1 MKKKILSLFF
11 VFVLLMGLANVFAAN
26 YSKTVKNP
34 TNKKI
39 TVQNKYKQKNNYK
52 KTQRYKKANYKK
64 KTVINNSNKNASNTN
79 KKQNIQAVNP
89 DKTKNND
96 KLNKDVNVDLNN
108 KQNLQNKDVE
118 NKQNQQIK
126 NNDKS
131 ENTRLKDKNKDK
143 KTVTKN
149 GSYSSKEEVA
159 LYIHTYGKLPSNYI
173 TKSEAYDLGW
183 EPRLGNLREVAKGK
197 SIGGDRFSNRERT
210 LPYKQGRQYYECD
223 IDYDGGHR
231 GAKRIVY
238 SSDGLVYYT
247 EDHYATFTLLYGQE
261 NI

>member
-1 MKKKILSLFF
+1 
-11 VFVLLMGLANVFAAN
+11 MGLANVFAAN

-39 TVQNKYKQKNNYK
+39 TVQNKYKQKNRYK
-52 KTQRYKKANYKK
+52 KTQNYKK

-79 KKQNIQAVNP
+79 KKQNIQAVNH
-89 DKTKNND
+89 DKTKSND
-96 KLNKDVNVDLNN
+96 KLNKDIKAAVNNEQS
-108 KQNLQNKDVE
+108 K
-118 NKQNQQIK
+118 K
-126 NNDKS
+126 NTKKED
-131 ENTRLKDKNKDK
+131 TRAKDKTTNK
-143 KTVTKN
+143 KTVTEN

-173 TKSEAYDLGW
+173 TKSQAKDLGW
-183 EPRLGNLREVAKGK
+183 DSKKANLWEVAKGK

-238 SSDGLVYYT
+238 SSDGIVYYT

-261 NI
+261 NM

>member
-34 TNKKI
+34 ANKKV
-39 TVQNKYKQKNNYK
+39 TVQNKYKHKNSYR
-52 KTQRYKKANYKK
+52 KTQNYKK
-64 KTVINNSNKNASNTN
+64 KTVINNSNKNASTTN

-89 DKTKNND
+89 DKTKSND
-96 KLNKDVNVDLNN
+96 KLNKDIKAAVNNEQS
-108 KQNLQNKDVE
+108 K
-118 NKQNQQIK
+118 K
-126 NNDKS
+126 NTKKED
-131 ENTRLKDKNKDK
+131 TRAKDKTTNT
-143 KTVTKN
+143 KTLTEN
-149 GSYSSKEEVA
+149 GSYSSKEDVA

-173 TKSEAYDLGW
+173 SKSQAKDLGW
-183 EPRLGNLREVAKGK
+183 DSKKGNLWGVAKGK

-238 SSDGLVYYT
+238 SNDGLVYYT

-261 NI
+261 NN

>member
-34 TNKKI
+34 TNKKVTI
-39 TVQNKYKQKNNYK
+39 QNKYKQKNRYK
-52 KTQRYKKANYKK
+52 KTQNYKK

-79 KKQNIQAVNP
+79 KKQNIQTVNP
-89 DKTKNND
+89 DKTKSND
-96 KLNKDVNVDLNN
+96 KLNKDIKADVNN

-126 NNDKS
+126 NNDRSK
-131 ENTRLKDKNKDK
+131 NTGLKDKNKDK
-143 KTVTKN
+143 KTLTEN

-173 TKSEAYDLGW
+173 TKSEAKDLGW
-183 EPRLGNLREVAKGK
+183 DSKKANLWEVAKGK

-261 NI
+261 NM

>member
-39 TVQNKYKQKNNYK
+39 TIQNKYKQKNRYK
-52 KTQRYKKANYKK
+52 KTQNYKK

-79 KKQNIQAVNP
+79 KKQNIQAVNH
-89 DKTKNND
+89 DKTKSND
-96 KLNKDVNVDLNN
+96 KLNKDIKAAVNNEQS
-108 KQNLQNKDVE
+108 K
-118 NKQNQQIK
+118 K
-126 NNDKS
+126 NTKKED
-131 ENTRLKDKNKDK
+131 TRAKDKTTNK
-143 KTVTKN
+143 KTLTEN
-149 GSYSSKEEVA
+149 ESYSSKEDVA

-173 TKSEAYDLGW
+173 SKSQAKDLGW
-183 EPRLGNLREVAKGK
+183 DSKKGNLWGVAKGK

-238 SSDGLVYYT
+238 SNDGLIYYT

>member
-39 TVQNKYKQKNNYK
+39 TIQNKYKQKNRYK
-52 KTQRYKKANYKK
+52 KTQNYKK

-79 KKQNIQAVNP
+79 KKQNIQAVNS
-89 DKTKNND
+89 DRTKSSD
-96 KLNKDVNVDLNN
+96 KLNKDIKAAVNN
-108 KQNLQNKDVE
+108 KQSK
-118 NKQNQQIK
+118 K
-126 NNDKS
+126 NTKKED
-131 ENTRLKDKNKDK
+131 TRAKDKTTNK
-143 KTVTKN
+143 KTLTEN
-149 GSYSSKEEVA
+149 GSYSSKEDVA

-173 TKSEAYDLGW
+173 SKSQAYDIGW
-183 EPRLGNLREVAKGK
+183 EPRLGNLWGVAKGK

-238 SSDGLVYYT
+238 SNDGLVYYT

-261 NI
+261 NM

>member
-39 TVQNKYKQKNNYK
+39 TIQNKYKQKNRYK
-52 KTQRYKKANYKK
+52 KTQNYKK

-79 KKQNIQAVNP
+79 KKQNIQAVNH
-89 DKTKNND
+89 DKTKSND
-96 KLNKDVNVDLNN
+96 KLNKDIKAAVNNEQS
-108 KQNLQNKDVE
+108 K
-118 NKQNQQIK
+118 K
-126 NNDKS
+126 NTKKED
-131 ENTRLKDKNKDK
+131 TRAKDKTTNK
-143 KTVTKN
+143 KTLTENV
-149 GSYSSKEEVA
+149 SYSSKEDVA

-173 TKSEAYDLGW
+173 SKSQAKDLGW
-183 EPRLGNLREVAKGK
+183 DSKKGNLWGVAKGK

-238 SSDGLVYYT
+238 SNDGLIYYT
-247 EDHYATFTLLYGQE
+247 EDHYATFILLYGHE

>member
-39 TVQNKYKQKNNYK
+39 TVQNKYKQKNRYK
-52 KTQRYKKANYKK
+52 KTQNYKK

-89 DKTKNND
+89 DKTKSSD
-96 KLNKDVNVDLNN
+96 KLNKDIKADVKN

-118 NKQNQQIK
+118 NKKNKQIK
-126 NNDKS
+126 NNDKT
-131 ENTRLKDKNKDK
+131 ENTALKDKSKDK
-143 KTVTKN
+143 KTVTEN

-173 TKSEAYDLGW
+173 TKSKAKDLGW
-183 EPRLGNLREVAKGK
+183 DSKKANLWEVAKGK

>member
-39 TVQNKYKQKNNYK
+39 TIQNKYKQKNRYK
-52 KTQRYKKANYKK
+52 KTQNYKK

-79 KKQNIQAVNP
+79 KKQNIQAVNH
-89 DKTKNND
+89 DKTKSND
-96 KLNKDVNVDLNN
+96 KLNKDIKAAVNNEQS
-108 KQNLQNKDVE
+108 K
-118 NKQNQQIK
+118 K
-126 NNDKS
+126 NTKKED
-131 ENTRLKDKNKDK
+131 TRAKDKTTNK
-143 KTVTKN
+143 KTLTEN
-149 GSYSSKEEVA
+149 GSYSSKEDVA

-173 TKSEAYDLGW
+173 SKSQAKDLGW
-183 EPRLGNLREVAKGK
+183 DSKKGSLWGVAKGK

-238 SSDGLVYYT
+238 SNDGLVYYT

-261 NI
+261 NN

>member
-39 TVQNKYKQKNNYK
+39 TIQNKYKQKNRYK
-52 KTQRYKKANYKK
+52 KTQNYKK

-79 KKQNIQAVNP
+79 KKKNIQAVNP
-89 DKTKNND
+89 DKTKSSD
-96 KLNKDVNVDLNN
+96 KLNKDIKADVNNEQSKQNN
-108 KQNLQNKDVE
+108 KKEDT
-118 NKQNQQIK
+118 KA
-126 NNDKS
+126 
-131 ENTRLKDKNKDK
+131 KDKTTNK
-143 KTVTKN
+143 KTLTEN
-149 GSYSSKEEVA
+149 GSYSSKEDVA

-173 TKSEAYDLGW
+173 SKSQAKDLGW
-183 EPRLGNLREVAKGK
+183 DSKKGNLWGVAKGK

-238 SSDGLVYYT
+238 SNDGLVYYT

-261 NI
+261 NN

>member
-39 TVQNKYKQKNNYK
+39 TVQNKYKQKNRYK
-52 KTQRYKKANYKK
+52 KTQNYKK

-79 KKQNIQAVNP
+79 KKQNIQAVNY
-89 DKTKNND
+89 DKTKSND
-96 KLNKDVNVDLNN
+96 KLNKDIKAAVNNEQS
-108 KQNLQNKDVE
+108 K
-118 NKQNQQIK
+118 K
-126 NNDKS
+126 NTKKED
-131 ENTRLKDKNKDK
+131 TRAKDKTTNT
-143 KTVTKN
+143 KTLTEN
-149 GSYSSKEEVA
+149 GSYSSKEDVA

-173 TKSEAYDLGW
+173 SKSQAKDLGW
-183 EPRLGNLREVAKGK
+183 DSKKGNLWGVAKGK

-223 IDYDGGHR
+223 IDYDRGHR

-238 SSDGLVYYT
+238 SNDGLVYYT

-261 NI
+261 NN

>member
-39 TVQNKYKQKNNYK
+39 TIQNKYKQKNRYK
-52 KTQRYKKANYKK
+52 KTQNYKK

-79 KKQNIQAVNP
+79 KKQNIQAVNS
-89 DKTKNND
+89 DRTKSSD
-96 KLNKDVNVDLNN
+96 KLNKDIKAAVNN
-108 KQNLQNKDVE
+108 KQSK
-118 NKQNQQIK
+118 K
-126 NNDKS
+126 NTKKED
-131 ENTRLKDKNKDK
+131 TRAKDKTTNK
-143 KTVTKN
+143 KTLTEN
-149 GSYSSKEEVA
+149 GSYSSKEDVA

-173 TKSEAYDLGW
+173 SKSQAYDIGW
-183 EPRLGNLREVAKGK
+183 EPRLGNLWGVAKGK

-238 SSDGLVYYT
+238 SNDGLVYYT
-247 EDHYATFTLLYGQE
+247 EDHYASFTLLYGQE
-261 NI
+261 NM

>member
-1 MKKKILSLFF
+1 
-11 VFVLLMGLANVFAAN
+11 MGLANVFAAN

-39 TVQNKYKQKNNYK
+39 TIQNKYKQKNRYK
-52 KTQRYKKANYKK
+52 KTQNYKK

-79 KKQNIQAVNP
+79 KKQNIQAVNS
-89 DKTKNND
+89 DRTKSSD
-96 KLNKDVNVDLNN
+96 KLNKDIKAAVNN
-108 KQNLQNKDVE
+108 KQSK
-118 NKQNQQIK
+118 K
-126 NNDKS
+126 NTKKED
-131 ENTRLKDKNKDK
+131 TRAKDKTTNK
-143 KTVTKN
+143 KTLTEN
-149 GSYSSKEEVA
+149 GSYSSKEDVA

-173 TKSEAYDLGW
+173 SKSQAYDIGW
-183 EPRLGNLREVAKGK
+183 EPRLGNLWGVAKGK

-238 SSDGLVYYT
+238 SNDGLVYYT

-261 NI
+261 NM

>member
-39 TVQNKYKQKNNYK
+39 TIQNKYKQKNRYK
-52 KTQRYKKANYKK
+52 KTQNYKK

-79 KKQNIQAVNP
+79 KKQNIQAVNS
-89 DKTKNND
+89 DRTKSSD
-96 KLNKDVNVDLNN
+96 KLNKDIKAAVNN
-108 KQNLQNKDVE
+108 KQSK
-118 NKQNQQIK
+118 K
-126 NNDKS
+126 NTKKED
-131 ENTRLKDKNKDK
+131 TRAKDKTTNKK
-143 KTVTKN
+143 ILTEN
-149 GSYSSKEEVA
+149 GSYSSKEDVA

-173 TKSEAYDLGW
+173 SKSQAYDIGW
-183 EPRLGNLREVAKGK
+183 EPRLGNLWGVAKGK

-238 SSDGLVYYT
+238 SNDGLVYYT

-261 NI
+261 NM

>member
-1 MKKKILSLFF
+1 
-11 VFVLLMGLANVFAAN
+11 MGLANVFAAN

-39 TVQNKYKQKNNYK
+39 TIQNKYKQKNRYK
-52 KTQRYKKANYKK
+52 KTQNYKK

-79 KKQNIQAVNP
+79 KKQNIQAVNS
-89 DKTKNND
+89 DRTKSSD
-96 KLNKDVNVDLNN
+96 KLNKDIKAAVNN
-108 KQNLQNKDVE
+108 KQSK
-118 NKQNQQIK
+118 K
-126 NNDKS
+126 NTKKED
-131 ENTRLKDKNKDK
+131 TRAKDKTTNK
-143 KTVTKN
+143 KTLTEN
-149 GSYSSKEEVA
+149 GSYSSKEDVA

-173 TKSEAYDLGW
+173 SKSQAYDIGW
-183 EPRLGNLREVAKGK
+183 EPRLGNLWGVAKGK
-197 SIGGDRFSNRERT
+197 SIGGDRFSNHERT

-238 SSDGLVYYT
+238 SNDGLVYYT

-261 NI
+261 NM

>member
-1 MKKKILSLFF
+1 MKKKIISLFF
-11 VFVLLMGLANVFAAN
+11 VFVLLLGLSNVFAAN
-26 YSKTVKNP
+26 YLKTVKNP
-34 TNKKI
+34 TNKKV
-39 TVQNKYKQKNNYK
+39 TVQKKYKQKNNYK
-52 KTQRYKKANYKK
+52 KIQRYKKVNNKK
-64 KTVINNSNKNASNTN
+64 KTVINNSNKNVSNTN

-89 DKTKNND
+89 DKTKSND
-96 KLNKDVNVDLNN
+96 KLNKDIKSNVNN
-108 KQNLQNKDVE
+108 KQNLQTKDVE

-131 ENTRLKDKNKDK
+131 ENTGLKDKNKDK
-143 KTVTKN
+143 KTLTEN
-149 GSYSSKEEVA
+149 GRYSSKEEVA

-173 TKSEAYDLGW
+173 TKSQAYDLGW
-183 EPRLGNLREVAKGK
+183 EPRLGNLWGVAKGK

-238 SSDGLVYYT
+238 SNDGLVYYT

-261 NI
+261 NN

>member
-39 TVQNKYKQKNNYK
+39 TVQNKYKQKNRYK
-52 KTQRYKKANYKK
+52 KTQNYKK
-64 KTVINNSNKNASNTN
+64 KTVINNSNKN

-89 DKTKNND
+89 DKTKSSD
-96 KLNKDVNVDLNN
+96 KLNKDIKADVNN
-108 KQNLQNKDVE
+108 KQS
-118 NKQNQQIK
+118 KQNNK
-126 NNDKS
+126 KEDTKA
-131 ENTRLKDKNKDK
+131 KDKTTNK
-143 KTVTKN
+143 KTLTEN
-149 GSYSSKEEVA
+149 GSYSSKEDVA
-159 LYIHTYGKLPSNYI
+159 LYIHTYGKLPSNFI
-173 TKSEAYDLGW
+173 TKSEAKDLGW
-183 EPRLGNLREVAKGK
+183 DSKKGNLWGVAKGK

-238 SSDGLVYYT
+238 SNDGLVYYT

-261 NI
+261 NN

>member
-39 TVQNKYKQKNNYK
+39 TIQNKYKQKNRYK
-52 KTQRYKKANYKK
+52 KTQNYKK

-89 DKTKNND
+89 DKTESSD
-96 KLNKDVNVDLNN
+96 KLNKDVKAAVNN
-108 KQNLQNKDVE
+108 KQSK
-118 NKQNQQIK
+118 K
-126 NNDKS
+126 NTKKED
-131 ENTRLKDKNKDK
+131 TRAKDKTTNK
-143 KTVTKN
+143 KTLTEN
-149 GSYSSKEEVA
+149 GSYSSKEDVA

-173 TKSEAYDLGW
+173 SKSQAYDIGW
-183 EPRLGNLREVAKGK
+183 EPRLGNLWGVAKGK

-238 SSDGLVYYT
+238 SNDGLVYYT

-261 NI
+261 NM

>member
-39 TVQNKYKQKNNYK
+39 TIQNKYKQKNRYK
-52 KTQRYKKANYKK
+52 KTQNYKK

-79 KKQNIQAVNP
+79 KKQNIQAVNH
-89 DKTKNND
+89 DKTKSND
-96 KLNKDVNVDLNN
+96 KLNKDIKADVNN
-108 KQNLQNKDVE
+108 KESQQTKDNKKEDT
-118 NKQNQQIK
+118 KA
-126 NNDKS
+126 
-131 ENTRLKDKNKDK
+131 KDKTTNK
-143 KTVTKN
+143 KTLTEN
-149 GSYSSKEEVA
+149 GSYSSKEDVA

-173 TKSEAYDLGW
+173 SKSQAYDIGW
-183 EPRLGNLREVAKGK
+183 EPRLGNLWGVAKGK

-238 SSDGLVYYT
+238 SNDGLVYYT

-261 NI
+261 NM

>member
-39 TVQNKYKQKNNYK
+39 TIQNKYKQKNRYK
-52 KTQRYKKANYKK
+52 KTQNYKK
-64 KTVINNSNKNASNTN
+64 KTVINNSNKNASNKN
-79 KKQNIQAVNP
+79 KKQNIQAVNS
-89 DKTKNND
+89 DRTKSSD
-96 KLNKDVNVDLNN
+96 KLNKDIKAAVNN
-108 KQNLQNKDVE
+108 KQSK
-118 NKQNQQIK
+118 K
-126 NNDKS
+126 NTKKED
-131 ENTRLKDKNKDK
+131 TRAKDKTTNK
-143 KTVTKN
+143 KTLTEN
-149 GSYSSKEEVA
+149 GSYSSKEDVA

-173 TKSEAYDLGW
+173 SKSQAYDIGW
-183 EPRLGNLREVAKGK
+183 EPRLGNLWGVAKGK

-238 SSDGLVYYT
+238 SNDGLVYYT

-261 NI
+261 NM

>member
-1 MKKKILSLFF
+1 
-11 VFVLLMGLANVFAAN
+11 MGLANVFAAN

-39 TVQNKYKQKNNYK
+39 TIQNKYKQKNRYK
-52 KTQRYKKANYKK
+52 KTQNYKK
-64 KTVINNSNKNASNTN
+64 KTVINNSNKNASNTS
-79 KKQNIQAVNP
+79 KKQNIQAVNH
-89 DKTKNND
+89 DKTKSND
-96 KLNKDVNVDLNN
+96 KLNKDIKAAVNNEQS
-108 KQNLQNKDVE
+108 K
-118 NKQNQQIK
+118 K
-126 NNDKS
+126 NTKKED
-131 ENTRLKDKNKDK
+131 TRAKDKTTNK
-143 KTVTKN
+143 KTLTEN
-149 GSYSSKEEVA
+149 ESYSSKEDVA

-173 TKSEAYDLGW
+173 SKSQAKDLGW
-183 EPRLGNLREVAKGK
+183 DSKKGNLWGVAKGK

-238 SSDGLVYYT
+238 SNDGLIYYT

>member
-39 TVQNKYKQKNNYK
+39 TIQNKYKQKNRYK
-52 KTQRYKKANYKK
+52 KTQNYKK

-79 KKQNIQAVNP
+79 KKQNIQAVNH
-89 DKTKNND
+89 DNTKSSD
-96 KLNKDVNVDLNN
+96 KLNKDIKADVNNEQSKQNN
-108 KQNLQNKDVE
+108 KKEDT
-118 NKQNQQIK
+118 KA
-126 NNDKS
+126 
-131 ENTRLKDKNKDK
+131 KDKTTNK
-143 KTVTKN
+143 KTLTEN
-149 GSYSSKEEVA
+149 GSYSSKEDVA

-173 TKSEAYDLGW
+173 SKSQAKDLGW
-183 EPRLGNLREVAKGK
+183 DSKKGNLWGVAKGK

-238 SSDGLVYYT
+238 SNDGLIYYT

-261 NI
+261 NN

>member
-39 TVQNKYKQKNNYK
+39 TIQNKYKQKNRYK
-52 KTQRYKKANYKK
+52 KTQNYKK

-89 DKTKNND
+89 DKTKSSD
-96 KLNKDVNVDLNN
+96 KLNKDIKSDVNN
-108 KQNLQNKDVE
+108 KQS
-118 NKQNQQIK
+118 KQNNK
-126 NNDKS
+126 KEDTKA
-131 ENTRLKDKNKDK
+131 KDKTTNK
-143 KTVTKN
+143 KTLTEN
-149 GSYSSKEEVA
+149 GSYSSKEDVA

-173 TKSEAYDLGW
+173 SKSQAYDLGW
-183 EPRLGNLREVAKGK
+183 EPRLGNLWGVAKGK
-197 SIGGDRFSNRERT
+197 SIGGGRFSNRERT

-238 SSDGLVYYT
+238 SNDGLVYYT

-261 NI
+261 NN

>member
-39 TVQNKYKQKNNYK
+39 TIQNKYKQKNRYK
-52 KTQRYKKANYKK
+52 KTQNYKK

-79 KKQNIQAVNP
+79 KKQNIQAVNS
-89 DKTKNND
+89 DRTKSSD
-96 KLNKDVNVDLNN
+96 KLNKDIKAAVNN
-108 KQNLQNKDVE
+108 KQSK
-118 NKQNQQIK
+118 K
-126 NNDKS
+126 NTKNED
-131 ENTRLKDKNKDK
+131 TRAKDKTTNK
-143 KTVTKN
+143 KTLTEN
-149 GSYSSKEEVA
+149 GSYSSKEDVA

-173 TKSEAYDLGW
+173 SKSQAYDIGW
-183 EPRLGNLREVAKGK
+183 EPRLGNLWGVAKGK

-238 SSDGLVYYT
+238 SNDGLVYYT

-261 NI
+261 NM

>member
-11 VFVLLMGLANVFAAN
+11 IFVLLMGLANVFAAN

-39 TVQNKYKQKNNYK
+39 TIQNKYKQKNRYK
-52 KTQRYKKANYKK
+52 KTQNYKKLNNKK
-64 KTVINNSNKNASNTN
+64 KTVINNSNKNASTTN

-89 DKTKNND
+89 DKTKSSD
-96 KLNKDVNVDLNN
+96 KLDKDIKADVNNEQS
-108 KQNLQNKDVE
+108 K
-118 NKQNQQIK
+118 K
-126 NNDKS
+126 NTKKED
-131 ENTRLKDKNKDK
+131 TRAKDKTTNK
-143 KTVTKN
+143 KTLTEN
-149 GSYSSKEEVA
+149 GSYSSKEDVA

-173 TKSEAYDLGW
+173 TKSQAKDLGW
-183 EPRLGNLREVAKGK
+183 DSKKANLWEVAKGK

-238 SSDGLVYYT
+238 SNDGLVYYT

-261 NI
+261 NM